1 MSTLSIL
8 QALPG
13 LFRYADVLKFTGN
26 ANVFLTRAM
35 KHGFITRLTRGVY
48 INARLKGEPGL
59 EEAACFVR
67 TPSYVSAEWSLHL
80 HGAILQAPTVCTV
93 VTLSTAVGASR
104 NLVYRDVTFEYAHI
118 SDRLYFGFETREGFN
133 LASPEKALL
142 DAVYYRRRVPFG
154 DELEMDRFDTQRL
167 GNLAQAF
174 PARVRATVK
183 EMLGSRDAEER
194 RKKDAAI
201 DYHSSL

>member
-1 MSTLSIL
+1 M
-8 QALPG
+8 
-13 LFRYADVLKFTGN
+13 
-26 ANVFLTRAM
+26 
-35 KHGFITRLTRGVY
+35 
-48 INARLKGEPGL
+48 

-67 TPSYVSAEWSLHL
+67 TPSYISAEWSLHL
-80 HGAILQAPTVCTV
+80 HGIILQAPTVCTV

-154 DELEMDRFDTQRL
+154 DELEMDRLDTQRL
-167 GNLAQAF
+167 GKMAQAF
-174 PARVRATVK
+174 PARVRATVN
-183 EMLGSRDAEER
+183 ELLSSRDAEER
-194 RKKDAAI
+194 REKDAVI
-201 DYHSSL
+201 DHNSGL